1 MRCSHTLIW
10 SLTCIKR
17 FERHNN
23 WQHVRAVTK
32 HHSKATLG
40 KKENSDFKNCTT
52 CAVFGAIFSVKY
64 VTSYYH
70 GFCEGEILFSPRSLK
85 MSRVDKRLK
94 SGFLS
99 LHYSHGSL
107 TVITSIKKN
116 LLQEDFFSNS
126 GDCYIFTK

>member
-1 MRCSHTLIW
+1 M
-10 SLTCIKR
+10 
-17 FERHNN
+17 
-23 WQHVRAVTK
+23 AVTK
-32 HHSKATLG
+32 HHSKATLD

-64 VTSYYH
+64 VTNYCH

-107 TVITSIKKN
+107 TVITSIKKKSSTGR
-116 LLQEDFFSNS
+116 LFF
-126 GDCYIFTK
+126 